1 MSKIIAISIPEE
13 LAVELKEFKKK
24 INVSK
29 LCRRAIME
37 RLETLRTAQSG
48 DLIQF
53 LKISKGDFTKQFYD
67 VGKKCARDAIR
78 SMKVDY
84 AAFIRIEELR
94 SFAKMNDDFELN
106 AETFKN
112 SLSGDFLELWNF
124 IFNVICQCDD
134 KLKGYDDDAFALGF
148 VDEISEIWY
157 QIKSHI

>member
-1 MSKIIAISIPEE
+1 MAKVIAISITEE

-29 LCRRAIME
+29 ICRRAIME
-37 RLETLRTAQSG
+37 RLETLKTAQTG

-53 LKISKGDFTKQFYD
+53 LKLSKGDFTKQFYD
-67 VGKKCARDAIR
+67 VGRKCARDAIS

-84 AAFIRIEELR
+84 AAFIRIEELSHYSR
-94 SFAKMNDDFELN
+94 ANDDFELT

-112 SLSGDFLELWNF
+112 SLSSDFLELWNF
-124 IFNVICQCDD
+124 IFDVICQCDD

-148 VDEISEIWY
+148 VDEITEVWT

>member
-1 MSKIIAISIPEE
+1 MSKVIAISIPEE

-53 LKISKGDFTKQFYD
+53 LKLSKGDFTKQFYD
-67 VGKKCARDAIR
+67 VGRKCARDAI
-78 SMKVDY
+78 SNMKVDY
-84 AAFIRIEELR
+84 SAFIRLEELR
-94 SFAKMNDDFELN
+94 NFSKTNEDFELN

-112 SLSGDFLELWNF
+112 SLSNDFVELWNF
-124 IFNVICQCDD
+124 IFNVICECDD

-148 VDEISEIWY
+148 VDEIAEVWSSIRA
-157 QIKSHI
+157 HI